1 MRRENLVLVQDLEY
15 SQLNVLLGLRVAF
28 AASLAK
34 SVEHESRLGYTCEVK
49 LQTVIGLP
57 AIDCFDQRETDEA
70 VSAVPF

>member
-34 SVEHESRLGYTCEVK
+34 SVEHGSGLGYTCEVK
-49 LQTVIGLP
+49 LQMVMG
-57 AIDCFDQRETDEA
+57 CRR
-70 VSAVPF
+70 